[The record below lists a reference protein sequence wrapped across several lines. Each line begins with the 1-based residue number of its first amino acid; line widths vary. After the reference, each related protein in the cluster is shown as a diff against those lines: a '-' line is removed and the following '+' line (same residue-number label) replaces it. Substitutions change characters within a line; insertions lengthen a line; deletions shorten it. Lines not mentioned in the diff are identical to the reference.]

1 MLSYKSTLK
10 PLNSLRKKVSNSNL
24 FGFVQSFASSGNL
37 FSLLKERIN
46 HDNSKNNNNN
56 KNDNNNLQQQNK
68 NMISQKEI
76 SSLSMFAS
84 NGISNYNN
92 NINNEKNKNGKI
104 SPTSITFTNEELED
118 ISNLNNKLTAYN
130 YSPAHEFEILTSG
143 VCDSTKSCKVV
154 GFLEIDPL
162 QAASATHKK
171 NSNSNKKNFFNL
183 TK

>member
-1 MLSYKSTLK
+1 MLSYKSTSK

-46 HDNSKNNNNN
+46 HNNSKNNNNN
-56 KNDNNNLQQQNK
+56 DNNLQQQNK

-92 NINNEKNKNGKI
+92 NDKIKNGKI